1 MLTPHVVRSI
11 CSPLYV
17 VQTVAEK
24 SLVISVKPPL
34 NGHLPIMAT
43 IFYTG
48 EPPYNGHLFV
58 MDTFL
63 CPQGGGCGKAQL

>member
-24 SLVISVKPPL
+24 SLVISVKSLL

-43 IFYTG
+43 IF
-48 EPPYNGHLFV
+48 
-58 MDTFL
+58 
-63 CPQGGGCGKAQL
+63 

>member
-48 EPPYNGHLFV
+48 EPSYNGH
-58 MDTFL
+58 FL
-63 CPQGGGCGKAQL
+63 VSSRWRLWKGSTVIC